1 MRAKVQRS
9 GLPGSRLTTAITT
22 TVGMTLT
29 LVMVGTIAVLALLGR
44 TWERQLRQEARVQVY
59 FEVEGDTAALAWAQE
74 ALRTDPAITDARFL
88 DPETASRELEKDL
101 GESFVDFLGYVPL
114 PPVYDLTVHHD
125 HASTDSMAVL
135 VKRLQGIPGVA
146 DVVWQEELLGS
157 IEATL
162 RRLYVPLGAVALLFL
177 LVAVA
182 LINNTIRMTVFARRF
197 TIKTMQLVGA
207 HPRTIRAPFLQQGA
221 GYGAISGLLAFAVV
235 MGLLAVFRAQAGN
248 LGTTLVPQSVALL
261 AGLLVVTGVGI
272 GLIST
277 TVAVNRYL
285 RKRAEDLH

>member
-29 LVMVGTIAVLALLGR
+29 LIMVGTIAVLALLGR
-44 TWERQLRQEARVQVY
+44 TWERQLRQEARIQVY
-59 FEVEGDTAALAWAQE
+59 FEVEGDTASLAWAQE

-88 DPETASRELEKDL
+88 DPETASRELEQDL

-177 LVAVA
+177 LVA
-182 LINNTIRMTVFARRF
+182 LINNTIRLTVFARRF

>member
-29 LVMVGTIAVLALLGR
+29 LIMVGTVAVLALLGR
-44 TWERQLRQEARVQVY
+44 TWERQLRQEARIQVY
-59 FEVEGDTAALAWAQE
+59 FEVEGDTASLAWAQE

-88 DPETASRELEKDL
+88 DPETASRELEQDL

-182 LINNTIRMTVFARRF
+182 LINNTIRLTVFARRF
-197 TIKTMQLVGA
+197 TIKTMQLV
-207 HPRTIRAPFLQQGA
+207 
-221 GYGAISGLLAFAVV
+221 GLLAFAVV